1 MGKVNFNNI
10 EQFHM
15 LSVEFKTE
23 TENNARLYLSSD
35 DEINIDMDGIR
46 TYLCEKSEFND
57 FVEFKNKRLY
67 INDVECVI
75 TGIDWET
82 HQEFNDW
89 CERLEMEEMEE
100 W

>member
-35 DEINIDMDGIR
+35 DEINIDMDEIH
-46 TYLCEKSEFND
+46 TYLCGKEEFND
-57 FVEFKNKRLY
+57 FVEFKNKRIY

-89 CERLEMEEMEE
+89 CERLETEEME

>member
-1 MGKVNFNNI
+1 MMNKVDFNEI

-15 LSVEFKTE
+15 LSVEFKVG
-23 TENNARLYLSSD
+23 NNDARIYLSSD
-35 DEINIDMDGIR
+35 NEINIDMCGIH

-57 FVEFKNKRLY
+57 FVEFKNKRIY
-67 INDVECVI
+67 INDVECII

-89 CERLEMEEMEE
+89 CERLEMEEGE